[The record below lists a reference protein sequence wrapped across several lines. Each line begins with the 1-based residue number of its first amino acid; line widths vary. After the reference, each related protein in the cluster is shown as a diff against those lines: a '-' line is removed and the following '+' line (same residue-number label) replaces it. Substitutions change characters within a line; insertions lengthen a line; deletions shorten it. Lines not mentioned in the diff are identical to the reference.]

1 MTNSIRTFALVCVA
15 VVSTFVMAMG
25 AWLVM
30 ILSDRAWC
38 GTAVGADKV
47 SNGRSE
53 TGVNGCVTLMGK
65 QLDALSTQAFIY
77 GGVIALC
84 LLVLMVIVVAGGRL
98 SFRAGKDGAEA
109 NIGADEAAQHVADEA
124 QIAADEVKS

>member
-1 MTNSIRTFALVCVA
+1 MTNTIRAFALVCVA
-15 VVSTFVMAMG
+15 TVSTFVMGMG
-25 AWLVM
+25 IWLVW

-38 GTAVGADKV
+38 STAVGADKATG
-47 SNGRSE
+47 GRSE
-53 TGVNGCVTLMGK
+53 TGVNGCVNLMGR

-98 SFRAGKDGAEA
+98 SFKASKDGAEA
-109 NIGADEAAQHVADEA
+109 DIGAAAQYVANEA
-124 QIAADEVKS
+124 QNAADEVKP